1 MRELILVGAGGHCLS
16 CIDVIELQNKY
27 KIVGLID
34 KKLNN
39 KNLKYKILG
48 KDEDLK
54 NIFKKHKAALV
65 TIGFI
70 KDFEKREETFL
81 NLKKIGFKM
90 PSIISP
96 LAYVSPKAKIGEGTI
111 IMHGAIINRGAIIG
125 KNCIVNTKAL
135 IEHDTFV
142 GDNCHVATRST
153 LNGGVMLGNNSFI
166 GSHAVLKQ
174 NIKVGKNCFVNANLF
189 VNKNIKNNSKIYE

>member
-1 MRELILVGAGGHCLS
+1 MKNLILIGGGGHCLS
-16 CIDVIELQNKY
+16 CIDVIELQNY
-27 KIVGLID
+27 YRIAGLVD
-34 KKLNN
+34 NKLRKK
-39 KNLKYKILG
+39 KFKYKILG

-54 NIFKKHKAALV
+54 QIFKKYKSALV

-70 KDFEKREETFL
+70 KDFEKREKTFL

-111 IMHGAIINRGAIIG
+111 VMHGAIINRGAIIG
-125 KNCIVNTKAL
+125 NNCIVNTKAL
-135 IEHDTFV
+135 IEHDTSV
-142 GDNCHVATRST
+142 GDNCHVSTRST
-153 LNGGVMLGNNSFI
+153 LNGGVIIGNNSFI
-166 GSHAVLKQ
+166 GSHAILKQ

-189 VNKNIKNNSKIYE
+189 VNKNIKDNSKIYE